1 MRVMK
6 ARDLDPA
13 SPLVCFC
20 EVAARDPFFLVGKC
34 ERSGFYLADLPR
46 LKVATVS
53 EVPTPWLCLQHDLRE
68 RGVDPGRINRVTD
81 RTMGDNLRALREGE
95 VDVVQMFEPY
105 VSMALRTGAGDILY
119 AASNRGPTVY
129 TTFLTTPDSIRRNRV
144 AFAAMV
150 RATRRT
156 LNWIAEHSAEELA
169 HGSCHSTQTCYQSSL
184 RLRFDATETRAC
196 RHERRRCHVKGLI
209 AWPKASSLVGLFPE
223 CIVTRTVSIKAC
235 ARHHRRGDRATVRGI
250 YRLAYLHAE
259 IASSHRVPREIWTKR
274 MSIFKLQHGMAG
286 HKKWSCAAATC
297 GSECPLCA
305 NSGHSAAFTLTAR
318 ERSHRTPE
326 VSSSRRELKRG
337 DDQKPCAN
345 RPCQYRSRERCWPC
359 FRDCWLCTSA

>member
-1 MRVMK
+1 MTTMRIRLAENFRALFYAPFYATHVLGFYAGEGIVADLFNSPAPASAAASLLDGSIDISWGGPMRVMK

-34 ERSGFYLADLPR
+34 QRSGFDLADLPR

-81 RTMGDNLRALREGE
+81 RTMGDNLRALRKGE

-105 VSMALRTGAGDILY
+105 VSMAVRAGAGDILY

-129 TTFLTTPDSIRRNRV
+129 TTFLTTRDSIPATVWRSPPWSAQCGARLIGSRSTARRNWR
-144 AFAAMV
+144 M
-150 RATRRT
+150 RSR
-156 LNWIAEHSAEELA
+156 
-169 HGSCHSTQTCYQSSL
+169 HSTRTCYQISL

-196 RHERRRCHVKGLI
+196 GRERRRYHVKGLI

-235 ARHHRRGDRATVRGI
+235 ARRRRRGDRMN
-250 YRLAYLHAE
+250 L
-259 IASSHRVPREIWTKR
+259 S
-274 MSIFKLQHGMAG
+274 Q
-286 HKKWSCAAATC
+286 C
-297 GSECPLCA
+297 G
-305 NSGHSAAFTLTAR
+305 N
-318 ERSHRTPE
+318 
-326 VSSSRRELKRG
+326 
-337 DDQKPCAN
+337 
-345 RPCQYRSRERCWPC
+345 
-359 FRDCWLCTSA
+359 